1 MQEIERRLMADFTI
15 DSMMGNSVDV
25 TIVPK
30 YSEDINLR
38 MMQEQYAHWCVAT
51 KKLLLSDMVEPHSM
65 QGRFAGM
72 MKRYI
77 VRYAKDTSNQT
88 NQAMKYLCNDTD
100 WEILVQQIS
109 MLAKY
114 AHYKDA
120 DYFNTIPSELRSK
133 SLDPESVS
141 VSIALYVVF
150 TILVNPNVSVE
161 QYNEL
166 FTRVWF
172 NYYENWMAREL
183 MFKMRGN
190 DTKRDFA
197 GVLLSLKRLIINQ

>member
-15 DSMMGNSVDV
+15 ESMMGNSVDV

-51 KKLLLSDMVEPHSM
+51 KKLLLTDMVEPHSM
-65 QGRFAGM
+65 QGRFAAM
-72 MKRYI
+72 MKRYM
-77 VRYAKDTSNQT
+77 VSYAQDTSNQT
-88 NQAMKYLCNDTD
+88 NQAMKYLYNDTD
-100 WEILVQQIS
+100 WDILVQQIS

-120 DYFNTIPSELRSK
+120 DDFNTIPSELRSK

-141 VSIALYVVF
+141 ISIALYVVF

-172 NYYENWMAREL
+172 NYYGNWMAREL

-190 DTKRDFA
+190 ATKRDFA
-197 GVLLSLKRLIINQ
+197 GVLLG